1 MIARR
6 SFLLLPILLPV
17 FLSASG
23 ADAQLQ
29 RFETSQLTIVSASG
43 RYRFTVELALT
54 SAQMAQ
60 GLMFRRA
67 LAADAGMLF
76 DYKEPTMATMWMRNT
91 LIPLD
96 MLFVDEHGRIV
107 NIHERAVPQSD
118 RHHRRGSAG
127 ARGDRARRRH
137 RSPARDQARRPSA
150 LPDLRQ
156 RILTSAARG
165 GAHARAGIANSAPP
179 PSPSANHQAHRPCR
193 PLRPAAFAVICREF
207 TAIRISPWPGA
218 PPRAAVKSAG
228 CDNKM
233 AILSLLDSDRPSGRA
248 ARSAL
253 PNSPRATG
261 RNTRPRGSGWCAAIR
276 ALGARRY
283 TSRRTPRT
291 SSAGRL
297 PKAGCCCWT
306 STPTRPAPTSSTA
319 TNGGSATS

>member
-29 RFETSQLTIVSASG
+29 RFETSQLTIVSAGG

-118 RHHRRGSAG
+118 DIIA
-127 ARGDRARRRH
+127 AAAPVRAVIEL
-137 RSPARDQARRPSA
+137 DGG
-150 LPDLRQ
+150 
-156 RILTSAARG
+156 TAARL
-165 GAHARAGIANSAPP
+165 GIK
-179 PSPSANHQAHRPCR
+179 
-193 PLRPAAFAVICREF
+193 
-207 TAIRISPWPGA
+207 PGDQVLYPIFGNA
-218 PPRAAVKSAG
+218 S
-228 CDNKM
+228 
-233 AILSLLDSDRPSGRA
+233 
-248 ARSAL
+248 
-253 PNSPRATG
+253 
-261 RNTRPRGSGWCAAIR
+261 
-276 ALGARRY
+276 
-283 TSRRTPRT
+283 
-291 SSAGRL
+291 
-297 PKAGCCCWT
+297 
-306 STPTRPAPTSSTA
+306 
-319 TNGGSATS
+319 